1 MKLTKIL
8 LTSALALGIS
18 SAANSQAQINLGGS
32 YLKGTSDNDAA
43 LWGGGVGLKF
53 FLGDKFAVGGNVGFY
68 PKKTG
73 SVSNDIYDITYSNNL
88 TTIAGSIEYLFTD
101 KKSVI
106 QPYLG
111 ADAGVSLSTI
121 NYTYSDGNSSEIR
134 NKNNGS
140 YFLVGPKLGVNIGL
154 GQAFGIFGQAKYN
167 LTFGDGGSKSINWGN
182 AGAAISE
189 KPVDKFFTFDA
200 GIYIRLAGAR

>member
-1 MKLTKIL
+1 M
-8 LTSALALGIS
+8 
-18 SAANSQAQINLGGS
+18 
-32 YLKGTSDNDAA
+32 
-43 LWGGGVGLKF
+43 
-53 FLGDKFAVGGNVGFY
+53 GGNVGFY